1 MSLYTLPKE
10 LLIEIIKK
18 TERPKYIIKVLKV
31 SDGIYDGI
39 KLKIIDVIGPF
50 YTEEE
55 CFQYLE
61 DKDNMYWCEYGN
73 NENYTYQI
81 SMLHV

>member
-18 TERPKYIIKVLKV
+18 IERPKYILKVLKV
-31 SDGIYDGI
+31 SGDKYFSKTKI
-39 KLKIIDVIGPF
+39 KDVIGPF

-61 DKDNMYWCEYGN
+61 DKDNMYWSEYGN
-73 NENYTYQI
+73 DDYTYQI
-81 SMLHV
+81 SMLHI